1 MRRSLF
7 VLLSLLCYCLAGLAQ
22 AQQTAS
28 EKNLVGA
35 WAGTWTG
42 GSNGSFEMTITKDT
56 QGKLGGSV
64 TPKPEGGES
73 YTVSFKSVTL
83 ADGKVTMKLS
93 DPSDEA
99 EITLEAT
106 LDGSALKGTYLVR
119 VKADGNEVDRG
130 TITANKKP

>member
-1 MRRSLF
+1 MYKSLF
-7 VLLSLLCYCLAGLAQ
+7 VMLSLLCFCLMGVAQ
-22 AQQTAS
+22 TQQTPS

-35 WAGTWTG
+35 WTGSWSG
-42 GSNGSFEMTITKDT
+42 GSSGSFEMTITKDAD
-56 QGKLGGSV
+56 GKLGGSI

-73 YTVSFKSVTL
+73 YTASFKSVAL
-83 ADGKVTMKLS
+83 VDAKITMKLA
-93 DPSDEA
+93 DPNDEA

>member
-1 MRRSLF
+1 MRKSLF
-7 VLLSLLCYCLAGLAQ
+7 VVLSLLCFCLAVLAQ
-22 AQQTAS
+22 TQQAAS

-73 YTVSFKSVTL
+73 YTVSFKSVEL

-93 DPSDEA
+93 DPGDEA

-106 LDGSALKGTYLVR
+106 LDGSALKETYLVR
-119 VKADGNEVDRG
+119 IKADGNEVDRG